1 MDKYEFNIKVEQIKK
16 LISEGDYATAMK
28 IADSIDWSRVRNANL
43 LSMVAGVYEKNN
55 EYQEAKDIL
64 LSAFERAPVGK
75 RLLYKLTELSVKSG
89 DIEEAEDYY
98 HEFADL
104 APDDMRQYL
113 LKYLILKAKG
123 ATADQLLDSLERYT
137 EGELDEKWLYELAEL
152 YDRAGKGAECVRTCD
167 KITLLFGLG
176 NYSDRAMDLK
186 MKYAPLNQYQM
197 DLMRNMGRP
206 EYNDS
211 NAYDE
216 YYGES
221 GYSEDYPDNS
231 YSEEYADDYNDEYTG
246 NYESGY
252 GNDSGDGYRDK
263 YYTEPE
269 EEPADDLSQRYEDE
283 DRAAEEY
290 LRQHEEL
297 LRRMPK
303 KPVSYEENEIEGFEE
318 KLGNEVKKISK
329 EMPETGSLDDIKIDG
344 GKTKIL
350 DEAVKEKLRKVVII
364 DGETQGD
371 ETSSASACEIQEQS
385 THEEPYQETESEDSG
400 AYNDSYNEEKSDDSE
415 ENEATEEISTGTDT
429 DASLPQK
436 QDSEPAKEEPA
447 DYASESKKMSEY
459 GDIEHYHMMIE
470 AETPEDGLKTAIEE
484 LKYIHNEKGIKNS
497 AARTNAAKLNE
508 RGLSQAAVERLR
520 GKDLIIEDA
529 GDLSD
534 ELLDDIYDLIK
545 NDDSGMIV
553 VLTDT
558 PDRLDDIIERH
569 PALADEFDIVSED
582 YDEEYTDEY
591 EEPAEEEEDYSDY
604 SEDEDEPEAES
615 YPEEVVDDP
624 YDEYADE
631 PYDEDAEYE
640 EDNEEEYEKP
650 QNSGR
655 PSGSSYDE
663 EMDIDEFAKYCC
675 QYASEIDCSIT
686 GKSML
691 ALYERIELMEEDS
704 IPLTKEN
711 AEALIEEAADKA
723 EKPPIG
729 KRIKGM
735 FNSKYDKNGLLILKE
750 EDFIN

>member
-1 MDKYEFNIKVEQIKK
+1 
-16 LISEGDYATAMK
+16 
-28 IADSIDWSRVRNANL
+28 
-43 LSMVAGVYEKNN
+43 
-55 EYQEAKDIL
+55 
-64 LSAFERAPVGK
+64 
-75 RLLYKLTELSVKSG
+75 
-89 DIEEAEDYY
+89 
-98 HEFADL
+98 
-104 APDDMRQYL
+104 
-113 LKYLILKAKG
+113 
-123 ATADQLLDSLERYT
+123 
-137 EGELDEKWLYELAEL
+137 
-152 YDRAGKGAECVRTCD
+152 
-167 KITLLFGLG
+167 
-176 NYSDRAMDLK
+176 
-186 MKYAPLNQYQM
+186 
-197 DLMRNMGRP
+197 
-206 EYNDS
+206 
-211 NAYDE
+211 
-216 YYGES
+216 
-221 GYSEDYPDNS
+221 
-231 YSEEYADDYNDEYTG
+231 
-246 NYESGY
+246 
-252 GNDSGDGYRDK
+252 
-263 YYTEPE
+263 
-269 EEPADDLSQRYEDE
+269 
-283 DRAAEEY
+283 
-290 LRQHEEL
+290 
-297 LRRMPK
+297 
-303 KPVSYEENEIEGFEE
+303 
-318 KLGNEVKKISK
+318 
-329 EMPETGSLDDIKIDG
+329 
-344 GKTKIL
+344 
-350 DEAVKEKLRKVVII
+350 
-364 DGETQGD
+364 
-371 ETSSASACEIQEQS
+371 
-385 THEEPYQETESEDSG
+385 
-400 AYNDSYNEEKSDDSE
+400 
-415 ENEATEEISTGTDT
+415 
-429 DASLPQK
+429 
-436 QDSEPAKEEPA
+436 
-447 DYASESKKMSEY
+447 
-459 GDIEHYHMMIE
+459 MMIE

-569 PALADEFDIVSED
+569 PALANEFDIVSED

>member
-1 MDKYEFNIKVEQIKK
+1 MIWYYNIKQ
-16 LISEGDYATAMK
+16 
-28 IADSIDWSRVRNANL
+28 N
-43 LSMVAGVYEKNN
+43 
-55 EYQEAKDIL
+55 
-64 LSAFERAPVGK
+64 
-75 RLLYKLTELSVKSG
+75 
-89 DIEEAEDYY
+89 YY
-98 HEFADL
+98 
-104 APDDMRQYL
+104 
-113 LKYLILKAKG
+113 
-123 ATADQLLDSLERYT
+123 
-137 EGELDEKWLYELAEL
+137 
-152 YDRAGKGAECVRTCD
+152 
-167 KITLLFGLG
+167 
-176 NYSDRAMDLK
+176 
-186 MKYAPLNQYQM
+186 
-197 DLMRNMGRP
+197 
-206 EYNDS
+206 
-211 NAYDE
+211 
-216 YYGES
+216 
-221 GYSEDYPDNS
+221 
-231 YSEEYADDYNDEYTG
+231 DDYNDEYTG

-252 GNDSGDGYRDK
+252 GNDSGDDYRDK

-318 KLGNEVKKISK
+318 KLGNEVKKISE

-350 DEAVKEKLRKVVII
+350 DEAIKEKLRKVVII

-415 ENEATEEISTGTDT
+415 ENESPEEISTGTDT

-508 RGLSQAAVERLR
+508 RGLSQAAVDRLR

-569 PALADEFDIVSED
+569 PALANEFDIVSED

-604 SEDEDEPEAES
+604 SEDEDAVWQDYRILRSP
-615 YPEEVVDDP
+615 
-624 YDEYADE
+624 
-631 PYDEDAEYE
+631 EYE
-640 EDNEEEYEKP
+640 RASRRRGKDGERKMTLE
-650 QNSGR
+650 R
-655 PSGSSYDE
+655 SSVTLFLPDST
-663 EMDIDEFAKYCC
+663 EF
-675 QYASEIDCSIT
+675 T
-686 GKSML
+686 GK
-691 ALYERIELMEEDS
+691 
-704 IPLTKEN
+704 
-711 AEALIEEAADKA
+711 KA
-723 EKPPIG
+723 ETNRKIVDIIG
-729 KRIKGM
+729 LDAGQFTQTVMIAQGEFRK
-735 FNSKYDKNGLLILKE
+735 LLKADTRE
-750 EDFIN
+750 STT